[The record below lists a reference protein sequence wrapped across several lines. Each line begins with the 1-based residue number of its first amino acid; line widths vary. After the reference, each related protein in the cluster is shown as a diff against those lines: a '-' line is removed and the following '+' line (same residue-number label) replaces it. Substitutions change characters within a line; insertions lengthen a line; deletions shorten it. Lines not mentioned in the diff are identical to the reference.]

1 MYLPVILLRE
11 LGWPAVIAFA
21 VPNVVG
27 CAAFGYVLRDP
38 ARRAALLERHRAATR
53 WFSIV
58 AVAYNAYFAA
68 FLVSTLAPS
77 PPAHGLAITAG
88 LAVIAGGFVL
98 SYLPTAMWPVL
109 AVAVYAVSMATLV
122 RLGVSDLATLPLQGA
137 RNGLEGARSGL
148 DLLWLAPVMVFGFL
162 LCPYLDLTF
171 HRAAA
176 ESPSRHAFAIFAAT
190 FALMIVLTCVY
201 AGRMALAIVPMTHI
215 GTQLLFTTG
224 AHLRESRHGG
234 ARTTALAAA
243 VAGGGVLLVLA
254 ISPGD
259 ATAGEQ
265 IYLRFLAFYGLIFP
279 AYVVLFV
286 GPGRV
291 LDLSRR
297 NLIAYAAAML
307 AGLPLFE
314 LAFFHG
320 HMWLLI
326 IPVAGILT
334 WRGSLSRRP

>member
-1 MYLPVILLRE
+1 MFLPVILLRE

-27 CAAFGYVLRDP
+27 CAAFGYLLRDP
-38 ARRAALLERHRAATR
+38 ARRAALLERHRAAAR

-77 PPAHGLAITAG
+77 PPAHGLAIAAG
-88 LAVIAGGFVL
+88 FAVIAGGFVL
-98 SYLPTAMWPVL
+98 SRLPAAMWPVL
-109 AVAVYAVSMATLV
+109 AVAVYAVSIATLA

-137 RNGLEGARSGL
+137 GSGL

-176 ESPSRHAFAIFAAT
+176 ESPSRHTFAIFAAT
-190 FALMIVLTCVY
+190 FALMLVLTCVY

-224 AHLRESRHGG
+224 AHLRETRLGG
-234 ARTTALAAA
+234 ARTTTLAAA

-254 ISPGD
+254 IGPGD
-259 ATAGEQ
+259 ATTGEQ
-265 IYLRFLAFYGLIFP
+265 TYLRFLAFYSLIFP
-279 AYVVLFV
+279 AYVLLFV

-297 NLIAYAAAML
+297 NLVAYAAAML

-320 HMWLLI
+320 LMWLLI

-334 WRGSLSRRP
+334 WRGSLSLRA